1 MLRLASEFCGPKWES
16 LCVVPQRRFLSFR
29 VEACGSGTC
38 QIHKGDLEWRRCAGH
53 TWGASADEKWRLNN
67 TVWNTTF
74 ESTVTSVWQRQRAS
88 FTAPIL
94 CCLYL
99 SAQNISLF
107 FPPHLPCT
115 LRLWRLFRYN
125 NWTEVAKCSRDGKSS
140 KICPT
145 KNQYQSLTWKHKKT
159 ALCLVSC
166 SNTQML

>member
-1 MLRLASEFCGPKWES
+1 MLRLASELRGPKWES

-74 ESTVTSVWQRQRAS
+74 ESIVTSVWQRQRAS

-107 FPPHLPCT
+107 FHP
-115 LRLWRLFRYN
+115 
-125 NWTEVAKCSRDGKSS
+125 
-140 KICPT
+140 ICPAHWDCGVCFDT
-145 KNQYQSLTWKHKKT
+145 ITEPKWRNVLEMENPQRFMWPKI
-159 ALCLVSC
+159 
-166 SNTQML
+166 NINP